1 MIKVGTFVIIR
12 YDPHSHTPNE
22 IAKRYDGSESV
33 VTRVKNYGARGT
45 YYELEGI
52 VSQMGVPYVFA
63 ESDLVEV

>member
-1 MIKVGTFVIIR
+1 MIKVGTYVFIR

-33 VTRVKNYGARGT
+33 VTRVKNYGAHGT

-52 VSQMGVPYVFA
+52 VSQMGVPYSFA

>member
-1 MIKVGTFVIIR
+1 MIKTGTFVIIK
-12 YDPHSHTPNE
+12 YDPNSHTPNE

-52 VSQMGVPYVFA
+52 VSQMGIPYSFV